1 MRGMPP
7 RGHPLGG
14 AARVPYVRP
23 RRLLRFVRRQARDA
37 ALSRNGAPGHALGD
51 ARGCLDLV
59 LRPRVRGPPR
69 PGSEN
74 ARVRRGKRAACRPKR
89 QVPPPGRRPGN
100 GPGVRVEG
108 PGWGYAEFLVLL
120 LAEAYA
126 AEQVAARDRGRIL
139 VSRGMTPLQR
149 PRHVSLVFGRPAS
162 GSPKGRRDR
171 VRAPPFLGK
180 VSTGRVP
187 P

>member
-23 RRLLRFVRRQARDA
+23 RRLLRFFRRQARDA

-59 LRPRVRGPPR
+59 LRPRVRGTPR

-74 ARVRRGKRAACRPKR
+74 ARVRG
-89 QVPPPGRRPGN
+89 
-100 GPGVRVEG
+100 
-108 PGWGYAEFLVLL
+108 L
-120 LAEAYA
+120 LALAVSGRADEAA
-126 AEQVAARDRGRIL
+126 AVKAIEKL
-139 VSRGMTPLQR
+139 PLRAHEVQTCGTGYSDESAFPQWLPATR
-149 PRHVSLVFGRPAS
+149 PI
-162 GSPKGRRDR
+162 DW
-171 VRAPPFLGK
+171 
-180 VSTGRVP
+180 
-187 P
+187 